1 MSEKPGKLSINFHF
15 MDVYEWGLGNQ
26 SGESDLHP
34 ELAGKS
40 LIRTGHVKHIKWL
53 LGDGKVAGAIW

>member
-1 MSEKPGKLSINFHF
+1 

-34 ELAGKS
+34 EHAGK
-40 LIRTGHVKHIKWL
+40 IINKERPCGAYQMTFTGE
-53 LGDGKVAGAIW
+53 GKVAAAIW